1 MKTEKISERF
11 VKSLLLVM
19 PSWHSRLVRPFK
31 ESLNR
36 EMTLETYYCLETLRA
51 CKMMTMTEL
60 ARQLKIPKQQVTKL
74 IDKLSEHNYIERIH
88 STEDRRSVWI
98 HLTPDAIEYLDNYYK
113 KNQTFIRSLEE
124 QLTSEE
130 LQRLNEA
137 VEVLAEILPKL
148 N

>member
-1 MKTEKISERF
+1 
-11 VKSLLLVM
+11 
-19 PSWHSRLVRPFK
+19 
-31 ESLNR
+31 
-36 EMTLETYYCLETLRA
+36 
-51 CKMMTMTEL
+51 MMTMTEL

-74 IDKLSEHNYIERIH
+74 IAKLSEHNYIERLH
-88 STEDRRSVWI
+88 NPEDRRSVWI
-98 HLTPDAIEYLDNYYK
+98 RLTPNAIEYLDNYYK
-113 KNQTFIRSLEE
+113 KNQTFICTLEE